1 MDKIRKAVIFWIV
14 VLDIIVWGQM
24 GVYAE
29 TKNSNSNT
37 IRECVINELED
48 YLAGLVYTNSDEI
61 GVSQKFMLENSKEQS
76 IFFVAVNGKK
86 IGAVNVSEIDGEKVT
101 AFLYGNFDK
110 YIPDN
115 EKILVKS
122 NEDGLSIVHGDIEEH
137 ISGKDAGKTKKSESE
152 YTNAKKIKVI
162 DESENI
168 EIQSDKIDG
177 EVDKVIQTKGY
188 NAKNVT
194 VGSHY
199 RTPSQISST
208 SNKILYY
215 MNDVSFRQNYNI
227 NGGICWAAAGASI
240 IDFKLNTNFTT
251 KNVYNSLKNAYG
263 ATPIGTDDWIQRM
276 WNLYGVPMT
285 YVSHRVSFNTI
296 MQKLG
301 SRNPIMCNFFY
312 SPDGQSLTVGHS
324 VVLCGCY
331 YRTDLRKYYYVYM
344 DPNYA
349 NSGLYVVNHIPV
361 SVLDYEEGTDFYYN
375 DGNGLIFNNWISA
388 FY

>member
-1 MDKIRKAVIFWIV
+1 
-14 VLDIIVWGQM
+14 
-24 GVYAE
+24 
-29 TKNSNSNT
+29 
-37 IRECVINELED
+37 
-48 YLAGLVYTNSDEI
+48 
-61 GVSQKFMLENSKEQS
+61 
-76 IFFVAVNGKK
+76 
-86 IGAVNVSEIDGEKVT
+86 
-101 AFLYGNFDK
+101 
-110 YIPDN
+110 
-115 EKILVKS
+115 
-122 NEDGLSIVHGDIEEH
+122 
-137 ISGKDAGKTKKSESE
+137 
-152 YTNAKKIKVI
+152 
-162 DESENI
+162 
-168 EIQSDKIDG
+168 
-177 EVDKVIQTKGY
+177 
-188 NAKNVT
+188 
-194 VGSHY
+194 
-199 RTPSQISST
+199 
-208 SNKILYY
+208 

-227 NGGICWAAAGASI
+227 NGGICWTAAGASI

>member
-1 MDKIRKAVIFWIV
+1 MV
-14 VLDIIVWGQM
+14 
-24 GVYAE
+24 
-29 TKNSNSNT
+29 
-37 IRECVINELED
+37 
-48 YLAGLVYTNSDEI
+48 
-61 GVSQKFMLENSKEQS
+61 
-76 IFFVAVNGKK
+76 
-86 IGAVNVSEIDGEKVT
+86 
-101 AFLYGNFDK
+101 
-110 YIPDN
+110 
-115 EKILVKS
+115 
-122 NEDGLSIVHGDIEEH
+122 
-137 ISGKDAGKTKKSESE
+137 ES
-152 YTNAKKIKVI
+152 
-162 DESENI
+162 
-168 EIQSDKIDG
+168 
-177 EVDKVIQTKGY
+177 
-188 NAKNVT
+188 
-194 VGSHY
+194 
-199 RTPSQISST
+199 
-208 SNKILYY
+208 
-215 MNDVSFRQNYNI
+215 
-227 NGGICWAAAGASI
+227 AGASI